1 MSKKTEYERFLYTL
15 YKNLYVQSVHA
26 TARKYNVSEE
36 EAAKRVPGFQER
48 IRYYLER
55 MQTLF
60 ELATTEQQKAML
72 KGIYFERL
80 VIKKENL
87 PCGMSD
93 AEKGSKIN
101 QQRKTLG
108 QWLDYLLDPGVT
120 YTYPSWFKYWFLR
133 EVINLGSIDELT
145 GKYKKRT
152 PETYEP
158 FLDFDPVFMDYC
170 AQIMIPKVEALK
182 NAKETRKAAND
193 IRFKDL
199 LLDYKKGVAKRKKE
213 QTEGKWVKYEM
224 GREEEAQRLYDSL
237 QGKGTGWCTEA
248 SLETAKTQ
256 VKNGDFYVYYSKD
269 QNGKY
274 TNPRIAIRLLGKNS
288 LDGGE
293 IRGIDHS
300 QNLEEEM
307 IDILEKQLKE
317 MSFLEPR
324 SVREHMRKIKDLR
337 TLSEIKQKTLNHQI
351 LTADEL
357 LLLYTGRF
365 GFGHEPSKLQERV
378 INRRNIQE
386 DWRRLQ
392 EMGED
397 AIAVFFMNRKTLDDN
412 GLKITN
418 HDLIERLIV
427 HKRSSIAL
435 HYATTEALAPHKE
448 EIRSL
453 LQRENIL
460 IADMSAETQS
470 WYLKEIIEIL
480 EKNPR
485 YLEFIHAEVQDQIV
499 EDIIRIVGKD
509 IELYQYLSPRILELK
524 ENQLYTDAFWKFLE
538 KHPEKTSELL
548 SKMPKQ
554 IQITHQQ
561 EIGKIIKQSGFYI
574 QYVCEEVLNL
584 YPEVLIEA
592 VNKNIEFLE
601 DIPTSVIERHPEII
615 IEIVKA
621 GNFTAFYHAPASLK
635 RDREVIAE
643 LVKKHPR
650 IITGLTTTELLNLGL
665 EFMLT
670 LIRINARVLRD
681 LPGSI
686 QVKYPILVME
696 AVSNTP
702 EALKYI
708 SEEFQEEQKEL
719 YQNLLK
725 MYPQEKKED
734 STQK

>member
-15 YKNLYVQSVHA
+15 YKDLYVQSVHA
-26 TARKYNVSEE
+26 TARKYNMSEE

-55 MQTLF
+55 MQSLF
-60 ELATTEQQKAML
+60 ELATTEHQKAIL
-72 KGIYFERL
+72 KGIYSERL

-87 PCGMSD
+87 PSGMTN
-93 AEKGSKIN
+93 AEKNSKIN

-108 QWLDYLLDPGVT
+108 QWLDYLLDPGV
-120 YTYPSWFKYWFLR
+120 TYPSWFKYWFLR

-170 AQIMIPKVEALK
+170 AKIMIPKVEALK
-182 NAKETRKAAND
+182 NAKETRKAAHD
-193 IRFKDL
+193 IRFKEL
-199 LLDYKKGVAKRKKE
+199 LLDYQKEVAKRKKE

-224 GREEEAQRLYDSL
+224 GREEDAKRLYDSL
-237 QGKGTGWCTEA
+237 QGKGTGWCTAA
-248 SLETAKTQ
+248 SLETAKAQ

-274 TNPRIAIRLLGKNS
+274 TNPRIAIRLLDKND
-288 LDGGE
+288 LANGE
-293 IRGIDHS
+293 IRGIDSS

-307 IDILEKQLKE
+307 IDILEKKLKE
-317 MSFLEPR
+317 MTFLDYKA
-324 SVREHMRKIKDLR
+324 VRNNLKKIRDLR
-337 TLSEIKQKTLNHQI
+337 TLSKIRQKTLSHQV

-357 LLLYTGRF
+357 LLLYTGAF
-365 GFGHEPSKLQERV
+365 GFGHDPSKLQARL

-397 AIAVFFMNRKTLDDN
+397 AIAIFFMNRKTLDDN

-418 HDLIERLIV
+418 HDLVERLIV
-427 HKRSSIAL
+427 HRRANIAL
-435 HYATTEALAPHKE
+435 RYATTETLEPHKE

-453 LQRENIL
+453 LQKERIL
-460 IADMSAETQS
+460 IADMPAKVQL

-480 EKNPR
+480 EKCPR
-485 YLEFIHAEVQDQIV
+485 YIDLIHAEVQDQIAD
-499 EDIIRIVGKD
+499 DIIRIIGKD
-509 IELYQYLSPRILELK
+509 LELYQYLSPRILELK
-524 ENQLYTDAFWKFLE
+524 EKQLYVGNFWKELE
-538 KHPEKTSELL
+538 KHPEKNGHLL
-548 SKMPKQ
+548 SKMSKQ
-554 IQITHQQ
+554 IQIAHHQ
-561 EIGKIIKQSGFYI
+561 EIGNIIKQSAFFI
-574 QYVCEEVLNL
+574 QYVCEEVLML

-592 VNKNIEFLE
+592 VKKDIEFL
-601 DIPTSVIERHPEII
+601 DMIPTGIIDRYPEII
-615 IEIVKA
+615 IEAVKA
-621 GNFTAFYHAPASLK
+621 GSFTAFYHAPVSLK

-643 LVKKHPR
+643 LVKKQPR

-665 EFMLT
+665 EFILT
-670 LIRINARVLRD
+670 LIRINTRVLRD
-681 LPGSI
+681 IPGSI
-686 QVKYPILVME
+686 QVKYPILIME
-696 AVSNTP
+696 AVSNSP
-702 EALKYI
+702 EALKYV

-725 MYPQEKKED
+725 MYPQEKKEEEE
-734 STQK
+734 SQKS